1 MKNLKM
7 KSARAAK
14 DLSQQQ
20 LADLVGVSRQTI
32 NAIEKGDY
40 NPTIRLCIA
49 ICKALDKTLDDL
61 FWEAGYIQNHDSKP
75 RRCSNMNLLYLCG
88 FFAA

>member
-1 MKNLKM
+1 MKNLRLKA
-7 KSARAAK
+7 ARAGK
-14 DLSQQQ
+14 DLSQQA
-20 LADLVGVSRQTI
+20 LAELVGVSRQTI

-61 FWEAGYIQNHDSKP
+61 FWEIGRASC
-75 RRCSNMNLLYLCG
+75 RERV
-88 FFAA
+88 